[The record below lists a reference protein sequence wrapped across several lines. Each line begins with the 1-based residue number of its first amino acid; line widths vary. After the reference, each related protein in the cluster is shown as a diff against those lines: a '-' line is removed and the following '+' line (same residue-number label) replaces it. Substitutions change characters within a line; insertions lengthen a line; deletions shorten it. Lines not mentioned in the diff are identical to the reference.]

1 MFGAFRFRLITGGFC
16 CWCQLVLSHGN
27 PEKIGARIGQPSQ
40 PKSQQCIINPYQRG
54 FAHLPQPDQNTGRVG
69 DHTGCSKSRCNF
81 GVMQRFVINKQ
92 DTKKCQRKNSLS
104 AYQPTAGL
112 FDIQKT
118 GARSQTAGR
127 RWTAPYFPTRRSHGT
142 FRTAPKK

>member
-1 MFGAFRFRLITGGFC
+1 M
-16 CWCQLVLSHGN
+16 LSHGD

-69 DHTGCSKSRCNF
+69 DRTGCSKSRCNF
-81 GVMQRFVINKQ
+81 GVMQRFVIKKQ

-112 FDIQKT
+112 FGIQKRERAAKQQAD
-118 GARSQTAGR
+118 GGQHLILPHAGHMEHFVQRQKIITA
-127 RWTAPYFPTRRSHGT
+127 TLIF
-142 FRTAPKK
+142 KKTV